1 MTLSSLFRSDRPEGD
16 DGNSVRVTVRRRR
29 TVAPDSAAA
38 ESLQRSVAAL
48 KKRQHEDGWWKGEL
62 ETNVTMDAEDL
73 LLREFLGIRTDRQ
86 TAAAARWIRSRQ
98 RDDGTWATYY
108 GGPPDLSTTIE
119 AYVAL
124 KLAGDTPDEAHMQR
138 ALEYIRGEGGIG
150 ASRVFTRI
158 WLALFGKWP
167 WESLPI
173 LPPELMLLP
182 PWVPLNIY
190 DFGCWARQTV
200 VALTVVN
207 AHRPVRELSIDIDEL
222 DLGPAPAVRRSLGT
236 WAGRFDLLDRALH
249 LYELRPIGFL
259 RRFSLGKAERWIIKR
274 QEADGS
280 WGGIQ
285 PPWVYSLIA
294 LHLQGYPLDHPV
306 MQAALEGLDAFT
318 IEDEAGRRIEACQSP
333 VWDTALAVVAL
344 ADAGVPPDD
353 PSLRRA
359 GRWLVDEEITVPGDW
374 TVRRPELAPGGWA
387 FEFANDNY
395 PDIDDT
401 AEVVLALRRTSEKDS
416 DAVARAIA
424 WTEGMQCRDGGW
436 AAFDVD
442 NTRALCRELPFCDFG
457 ELIDPPSADVTAHV
471 IEMLSILGQS
481 GRATERGILWLFDA
495 QEADGSWFGRWG
507 SNHLYGT
514 GAVVPALVAAGVS
527 PRHAAIRR
535 AVDWLE
541 AHQNERWRMGRGS
554 SVVSR
559 P

>member
-1 MTLSSLFRSDRPEGD
+1 M
-16 DGNSVRVTVRRRR
+16 
-29 TVAPDSAAA
+29 
-38 ESLQRSVAAL
+38 
-48 KKRQHEDGWWKGEL
+48 
-62 ETNVTMDAEDL
+62 
-73 LLREFLGIRTDRQ
+73 
-86 TAAAARWIRSRQ
+86 
-98 RDDGTWATYY
+98 
-108 GGPPDLSTTIE
+108 
-119 AYVAL
+119 AL
-124 KLAGDTPDEAHMQR
+124 KLAGDTPEDPHMQL

-150 ASRVFTRI
+150 ASRVFTRM

-173 LPPELMLLP
+173 LLPELMLLP

-222 DLGPAPAVRRSLGT
+222 DLGPAPAARRSLGT

-249 LYELRPIGFL
+249 FYELRPIGFL
-259 RRFSLGKAERWIIKR
+259 RRFSLGRAERWIIKR

-374 TVRRPELAPGGWA
+374 IVRRPRSRSWGLG
-387 FEFANDNY
+387 
-395 PDIDDT
+395 
-401 AEVVLALRRTSEKDS
+401 LRVRQ
-416 DAVARAIA
+416 R
-424 WTEGMQCRDGGW
+424 Q
-436 AAFDVD
+436 
-442 NTRALCRELPFCDFG
+442 
-457 ELIDPPSADVTAHV
+457 
-471 IEMLSILGQS
+471 LS
-481 GRATERGILWLFDA
+481 
-495 QEADGSWFGRWG
+495 
-507 SNHLYGT
+507 
-514 GAVVPALVAAGVS
+514 
-527 PRHAAIRR
+527 RHR
-535 AVDWLE
+535 
-541 AHQNERWRMGRGS
+541 
-554 SVVSR
+554 
-559 P
+559 